1 GPAAPG
7 PRRRAG
13 RPGRLPEPGRGAA
26 MSPDDLNCD
35 EFVELVTAYL
45 DNTLDDLTRRR
56 FEAHLDDCEGCER
69 YLDQIRRTVTELG
82 QLPVERLSDDARD
95 GLLAAFRGWHSDRS

>member
-1 GPAAPG
+1 
-7 PRRRAG
+7 
-13 RPGRLPEPGRGAA
+13 

-45 DNTLDDLTRRR
+45 EDALDDLTRRR
-56 FEAHLDDCEGCER
+56 FEDHLATCVGCER

-82 QLPVERLSDDARD
+82 QLPADRLSDDAR
-95 GLLAAFRGWHSDRS
+95 GTLLAAFRGWHADRN